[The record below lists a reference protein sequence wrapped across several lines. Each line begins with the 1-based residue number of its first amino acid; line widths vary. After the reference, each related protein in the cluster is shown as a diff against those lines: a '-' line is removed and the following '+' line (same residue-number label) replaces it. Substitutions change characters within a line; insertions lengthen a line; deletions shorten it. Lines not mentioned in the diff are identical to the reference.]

1 MIRNEVLKLVWQ
13 KTSTVDGLDPREYRE
28 DCFGKIIRYSH
39 YGRRDSDF
47 GWEID
52 HIVPQSKGGDD
63 KITNLQ
69 ALHWENNV
77 KKRNH
82 CNIQDLFDA
91 ILWE

>member
-13 KTSTVDGLDPREYRE
+13 KTSTVDGLDPSEYRK
-28 DCFGKIIRYSH
+28 DRLGRIIRYSH

-47 GWEID
+47 GWELD

-63 KITNLQ
+63 KISNLQ
-69 ALHWENNV
+69 ALHWENNM

-82 CNIQDLFDA
+82 CNIQDIFDN